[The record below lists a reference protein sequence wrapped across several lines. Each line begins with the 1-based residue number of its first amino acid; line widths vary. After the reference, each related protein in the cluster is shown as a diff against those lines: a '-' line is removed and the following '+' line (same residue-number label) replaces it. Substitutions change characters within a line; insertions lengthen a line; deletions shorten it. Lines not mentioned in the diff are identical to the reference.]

1 MRGWRLFTI
10 SGIDIEINPSWLV
23 VLALLVLALTTEM
36 GAAAPG
42 AASWQP
48 LLAGIIAALLLFASV
63 LFHELA
69 HSFTA
74 RRYGL
79 GIVRITLFIF
89 GGVAQ
94 TKGEAKTGWSEMVIA
109 AVGPASSLVLAGA
122 LLGLSYGLGL
132 LPIGPLPAAVAHR
145 VGMINIYLAVFN
157 LLPAFPLDGGRLL
170 RASLWEWWGDLRRST
185 QVATSLGR
193 FFGFSL
199 MALGVYST
207 LMNGLINGLWFFA
220 LGWLLTQAA
229 TQSWQALQVRELL
242 RVLTVREALRPLPA
256 ALNAEANLGEA
267 VSQFLGPYRLEM
279 MPVAENGQLIGVLEG
294 AKLTQWP
301 QAAWGQ
307 MTVREALTPWDPETM
322 LLPVTMDLGAAIE
335 TLSGNERRE
344 ALVVNEE
351 GQLVGLLSQSDVL
364 AAAQRLTAG
373 YPRRSA
379 P

>member
-1 MRGWRLFTI
+1 MRGWHLFTI

-23 VLALLVLALTTEM
+23 ILVLLVMALSADM

-48 LLAGIIAALLLFASV
+48 LLAGVIAALLLFASV

-79 GIVRITLFIF
+79 GIARITLFIF

-94 TKGEAKTGWSEMVIA
+94 TKGEAKTGSSEMLIA
-109 AVGPASSLVLAGA
+109 AVGPASSLVLAGT
-122 LLGLSYGLGL
+122 LLGLSYGLAL

-185 QVATSLGR
+185 QIATSLGR
-193 FFGFSL
+193 FFGFAL
-199 MALGVYST
+199 MALGVYYTFTS
-207 LMNGLINGLWFFA
+207 GLLNGLWFFA

-229 TQSWQALQVRELL
+229 TQSWQSLQVRDLL
-242 RVLTVREALRPLPA
+242 RVLTVGQALRPLPA
-256 ALNAEANLGEA
+256 ALNAEANLLDA
-267 VSQFLGPYRLEM
+267 VNQFLGPYRLEI
-279 MPVAENGQLIGVLEG
+279 MPVAEAGRLVGVLEG
-294 AKLTQWP
+294 SALVKWP
-301 QAAWGQ
+301 QSAWGQ
-307 MTVREALTPWDPETM
+307 MSVRQAMTPWDPQAM
-322 LLPVTMDLGAAIE
+322 LLPVDMDLGAAIE
-335 TLSGNERRE
+335 ALSGNERRE
-344 ALVVNEE
+344 ALVVNEQ
-351 GQLVGLLSQSDVL
+351 GQLVGLLSQNDVL
-364 AAAQRLTAG
+364 SAAQRLTA
-373 YPRRSA
+373 PVR
-379 P
+379 